1 VFAII
6 LHALVPVVFGV
17 ALGWL
22 VGRLGILDAERIR
35 SISTYIVSVALPAAL
50 FVGVFNFSP
59 SQIDNVPYLLV
70 LIVALMAPWLIALGL
85 GRVAFRSSVPSAG
98 MLALNSG
105 FPDLAYFGL
114 PVLSALIGA
123 QGLLPVI
130 VGNIVISVVMVPL
143 TMLLLGAAVAGNGKH
158 ISLLDNLKSTVAKP
172 LVWAPVL
179 GAVLVLLGVRLPD
192 LAVSS
197 IKLIGET
204 AGGTALFTLGVMLS
218 GLTPSMDR
226 SVLSVV
232 VLKNFLQPV
241 LALGLA
247 LAFHFTGTLS
257 KGIVIA
263 AACPCATAS
272 AMLASTYRID
282 EKSTTAA
289 VVLSNIIGIPAM
301 AMWIYAVE
309 KLWGT

>member
-1 VFAII
+1 MFETI

-22 VGRLGILDAERIR
+22 VGRLGILDPERTR
-35 SISTYIVSVALPAAL
+35 SLSTYIVSVALPAAL

-59 SQIDNVPYLLV
+59 SQIDNPRYLLALV
-70 LIVALMAPWLIALGL
+70 IALMAPWVIALAL
-85 GRVAFRSSVPSAG
+85 GRVVFRSVLPSAG

-114 PVLSALIGA
+114 PVLAALIGA

-130 VGNIVISVVMVPL
+130 VGNIVISIIMVPL
-143 TMLLLGAAVAGNGKH
+143 TMLLLGAAMAGKKH
-158 ISLLDNLKSTVAKP
+158 EESLLDNLKSTVTKP

-179 GAVLVLLGVRLPD
+179 GAVLVLLGVKLPD
-192 LAVSS
+192 LAASS

-218 GLTPSMDR
+218 GLTPSLDR
-226 SVLSVV
+226 SVVSVV
-232 VLKNFLQPV
+232 LLKNLLQPI
-241 LALGLA
+241 LGLA
-247 LAFHFTGTLS
+247 LALAFKFSGNVS

-289 VVLSNIIGIPAM
+289 VVLSNILGVFTM
-301 AMWIYAVE
+301 ALWIFVVE
-309 KLWGT
+309 KLWGM

>member
-1 VFAII
+1 MFEII

-22 VGRLGILDAERIR
+22 VGRLGILNPERIR

-50 FVGVFNFSP
+50 FVGVFNFAP
-59 SQIDNVPYLLV
+59 SQIDNPRYLFTL
-70 LIVALMAPWLIALGL
+70 LIALMAPWLIALGL
-85 GRVAFRSSVPSAG
+85 GRLAFRSSLPSAG

-114 PVLSALIGA
+114 PVLSALVGA

-130 VGNIVISVVMVPL
+130 VGNIVISVIMVPL
-143 TMLLLGAAVAGNGKH
+143 TMLLLGAAISGKGNH
-158 ISLLDNLKSTVAKP
+158 TSFLDNLKSTVTKP

-179 GAVLVLLGVRLPD
+179 GAVLVLLGVKLPD
-192 LAVSS
+192 LAASS

-218 GLTPSMDR
+218 GLTPSLDR

-232 VLKNFLQPV
+232 LLKNLVQPV
-241 LALGLA
+241 LGLGLA
-247 LAFHFTGTLS
+247 FAFGFSGSLS

-289 VVLSNIIGIPAM
+289 VVLSNIVGIPTM

-309 KLWGT
+309 KLWGI

>member
-1 VFAII
+1 MFEII

-22 VGRLGILDAERIR
+22 VGWIGILDAERIR
-35 SISTYIVSVALPAAL
+35 SIATYIVSVALPAAL

-59 SQIDNVPYLLV
+59 SQLDNGRYLLT

-85 GRVAFRSSVPSAG
+85 SRAAFGSTVPSAG

-143 TMLLLGAAVAGNGKH
+143 TMLLLGASVAGKGKQM
-158 ISLLDNLKSTVAKP
+158 SLLDNLKSTVTKP

-179 GAVLVLLGVRLPD
+179 GAVLVLLGVKLPD
-192 LAVSS
+192 LAVGS

-218 GLTPSMDR
+218 GLTPSLDR
-226 SVLSVV
+226 SALSVV
-232 VLKNFLQPV
+232 VLKNLLQPV
-241 LALGLA
+241 LGLAIA
-247 LAFHFTGTLS
+247 LAFHFSGILS

-289 VVLSNIIGIPAM
+289 VVLSNIIGIPTM
-301 AMWIYAVE
+301 AMWIYVVE